1 MKAFLKNYRQ
11 SPRKVNLVTD
21 LIKSK
26 RVAEAFVIL
35 ETLPKR
41 ASGPIHKLLTS
52 AVSNAKQM
60 GVSIDNLFVENVTV
74 NKGIV
79 MKRSMPRARGS
90 ASRINKRT
98 SHVMLTLIEKTSDK
112 KVKAVKKEVKKEKK
126 TINKKPA
133 ASAKATASQGKI
145 AKKSTIIT
153 KAKKQEVK

>member
-112 KVKAVKKEVKKEKK
+112 KTKTVKKEVKKEKK

-133 ASAKATASQGKI
+133 ASAKATASQGKQE
-145 AKKSTIIT
+145 T
-153 KAKKQEVK
+153 K